1 MFYLIVSLSTRLFHM
16 YRTFSLQVYF
26 NGRSSPSTHLFPSV
40 CLSHCLILQLPAPG
54 PPLPPVRTRSQMVVQ
69 SQWRLGSAFG
79 LKDVPVSS
87 TFPCLYLAGAIISG
101 SSGMVFFHL
110 ILWQPPVYILQAG
123 VSSEEIAHGAHVPFQ
138 DLLTACFDCK
148 TGAAIPFTLCVCMC
162 VSVCF
167 IPFPFPGLVYSVF
180 NPSFAVQFFTC
191 NTYVH
196 YYLFREVGSWGESGG
211 WEALKSSLTTPSFAW
226 KSWFMFLK

>member
-40 CLSHCLILQLPAPG
+40 YLSHCLILLQLPAPG

-110 ILWQPPVYILQAG
+110 ILWLWRQPPVYTSNRGLLRRN
-123 VSSEEIAHGAHVPFQ
+123 SSWGPYA
-138 DLLTACFDCK
+138 
-148 TGAAIPFTLCVCMC
+148 
-162 VSVCF
+162 
-167 IPFPFPGLVYSVF
+167 FPGPTYCLLWLQDWSCHPIHSVRVHVCECVF
-180 NPSFAVQFFTC
+180 HSISFSWTC
-191 NTYVH
+191 
-196 YYLFREVGSWGESGG
+196 LFCI
-211 WEALKSSLTTPSFAW
+211 
-226 KSWFMFLK
+226 